1 MGKKKK
7 KAGERTV
14 TRVKPSFIFLTFFLV
29 FDVEIVAVADRF
41 RKEKF
46 GTNTSSGL
54 TLGVLIVAL
63 NLDSRSGAG

>member
-1 MGKKKK
+1 M
-7 KAGERTV
+7 
-14 TRVKPSFIFLTFFLV
+14 KPSFIFLTFFLV

-41 RKEKF
+41 HKEKF